1 MVKSIYALNSTIDR
15 IECEALSYF
24 PVFKCGKK
32 DKMSKTSEWLAKGKK
47 QSGANPFQGEK

>member
-32 DKMSKTSEWLAKGKK
+32 DKMSKTSE
-47 QSGANPFQGEK
+47 